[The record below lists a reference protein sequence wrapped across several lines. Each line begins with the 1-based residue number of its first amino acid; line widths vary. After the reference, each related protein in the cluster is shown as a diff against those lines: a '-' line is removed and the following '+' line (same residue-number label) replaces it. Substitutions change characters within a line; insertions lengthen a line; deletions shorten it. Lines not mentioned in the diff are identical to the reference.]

1 VLAPFRSL
9 STGTLSSQDLPG
21 VSRNFKAVVMIV
33 AGESPKKWLE
43 ELNRSTRLEI
53 PLTFFTKGPKDVA
66 TRVYKLNPAV
76 ANTFLVT
83 ADRISSTVL
92 PTPRRKCSLLSVNVV
107 SRIRLDTSFD
117 DVAYALVRFN
127 VT

>member
-1 VLAPFRSL
+1 M
-9 STGTLSSQDLPG
+9 
-21 VSRNFKAVVMIV
+21 SRNFKAVVMIV
-33 AGESPKKWLE
+33 AGESAKKWLE
-43 ELNRSTRLEI
+43 ELNRSTRLDI

-92 PTPRRKCSLLSVNVV
+92 PTPRRKCSLLSGNPFG
-107 SRIRLDTSFD
+107 D
-117 DVAYALVRFN
+117 YAFA
-127 VT
+127 